1 MDVKPQSAFRW
12 KIALIA
18 IVILAFGIL
27 LMYCSDFLHQP
38 WRTLVSLAYGIFV
51 VVLGKRLQTRLSN
64 RPDAPLFSVH
74 IDWKELAKAAGCF
87 AAMILWVFIALS
99 FVSDTTA
106 AMIVLMVP
114 CSILGIAAAF
124 FFSRSY

>member
-1 MDVKPQSAFRW
+1 MDVKPQNAFRW
-12 KIALIA
+12 KIALTA
-18 IVILAFGIL
+18 IVMLAFGIL
-27 LMYCSDFLHQP
+27 LAYRSDSLHQP
-38 WRTLVSLAYGIFV
+38 WRTLLSLAYGFFV
-51 VVLGKRLQTRLSN
+51 VVLGKRLQTRLRN
-64 RPDAPLFSVH
+64 QPDTPLFH

-87 AAMILWVFIALS
+87 VAMILWVFIALS

-106 AMIVLMVP
+106 GMTVLLVP